1 MTTPLSGIKVI
12 EIGTLIAAPFAARL
26 MAEFGAEVIKIESLG
41 QGDPLRKWRK
51 LHEGTSLWWYLQ
63 SRNKKSLALNLKSS
77 EGLGLIKQLLGDAD
91 VLIENLRPGGL
102 EKLGLGW
109 DVLHSLNPKLTL
121 VRISGYG
128 QTGPYR
134 DRPGFG
140 AIGEAMGGIRYTTGN
155 PDSPPAR
162 VGVSLGDSLASLHGV
177 IGALMS
183 LLRVKTGQGDGQ
195 VVDVSLAESV
205 FNVMESLVPEYDMLG
220 HVRERSG
227 GALPGIAPSNTY
239 LTADGA
245 YVVIAGNSDPI
256 YKRLM
261 TAIGRSDLAEAAE
274 FAHND
279 GRAAKSAVLDA
290 AITHWTSSLPIE
302 QVLSALEAAEVPAGR
317 IYSVADIVSDPHY
330 QARDMLLNAQLPGGV
345 SVKMPG
351 IVPKLSE
358 TPGAVNWQG
367 PALGQH
373 TDDILSGLGLA
384 DADIQRLKIRGWCN
398 DPGLFRAIDRAGSL
412 AARWPANR
420 TDLGR
425 DGRQDRAD
433 RPTLS
438 RRVFTDRG
446 GLVRL
451 AQGHPGAA

>member
-1 MTTPLSGIKVI
+1 MTAPLSGIKVI

-26 MAEFGAEVIKIESLG
+26 MAEFGAEVIKIEAMG

-63 SRNKKSLALNLKSS
+63 SRNKKSLALDLKSA
-77 EGLGLIKQLLGDAD
+77 EGLDLVKQLLGDAD

-109 DVLHSLNPKLTL
+109 DVLHALNPKLTL

-195 VVDVSLAESV
+195 IVDVSLAESV
-205 FNVMESLVPEYDMLG
+205 FNLMESLVPEYDMLG

-261 TAIGRSDLAEAAE
+261 TTIGRADLAEAPE

-279 GRAAKSAVLDA
+279 GRAAKSGLLDA
-290 AITHWTSSLPIE
+290 AITHWTSSQPID

-317 IYSVADIVSDPHY
+317 IYSVADIVADPHY
-330 QARDMLLNAQLPGGV
+330 QARDMLLSADLPGGLT
-345 SVKMPG
+345 VKMPG

-367 PALGQH
+367 PSLGQH
-373 TDDILSGLGLA
+373 TDSILGDLGLSG
-384 DADIQRLKIRGWCN
+384 ADIQRLKTSGVV
-398 DPGLFRAIDRAGSL
+398 
-412 AARWPANR
+412 
-420 TDLGR
+420 
-425 DGRQDRAD
+425 Q
-433 RPTLS
+433 
-438 RRVFTDRG
+438 
-446 GLVRL
+446 
-451 AQGHPGAA
+451 

>member
-1 MTTPLSGIKVI
+1 MTAPLSGIKVI

-26 MAEFGAEVIKIESLG
+26 MAEFGADVIKIESMG

-63 SRNKKSLALNLKSS
+63 SRNKKSLALDLKSS
-77 EGLGLIKQLLGDAD
+77 EGLDLIKQLLGDAD

-109 DVLHSLNPKLTL
+109 EVLHALNPKLTL

-155 PDSPPAR
+155 PESPPAR

-183 LLRVKTGQGDGQ
+183 LLRVKTGQGEGQ
-195 VVDVSLAESV
+195 IVDVSLAESV

-239 LTADGA
+239 PTADGA

-256 YKRLM
+256 YRRLM
-261 TAIGRSDLAEAAE
+261 HAIGRADLADAPEL
-274 FAHND
+274 AHND
-279 GRAAKSAVLDA
+279 GRAAQSAVLDA
-290 AITHWTSSLPIE
+290 AITHWTSSQPIDR
-302 QVLSALEAAEVPAGR
+302 VLSALEAAEVPAGR

-330 QARDMLLNAQLPGGV
+330 QARDMLLDAQLPGGV

-351 IVPKLSE
+351 IVPKLSQ
-358 TPGAVNWQG
+358 TPGGVNWQG

-373 TDDILSGLGLA
+373 TDEILGNLGLA
-384 DADIQRLKIRGWCN
+384 GPDIQRL
-398 DPGLFRAIDRAGSL
+398 RASGVV
-412 AARWPANR
+412 
-420 TDLGR
+420 
-425 DGRQDRAD
+425 Q
-433 RPTLS
+433 
-438 RRVFTDRG
+438 
-446 GLVRL
+446 
-451 AQGHPGAA
+451 

>member
-1 MTTPLSGIKVI
+1 MTAPLSGIKVI
-12 EIGTLIAAPFAARL
+12 EIGTLIAAPFAARML
-26 MAEFGAEVIKIESLG
+26 AEFGAEVIKIEAMG

-63 SRNKKSLALNLKSS
+63 SRNKKSLALDLKSP

-109 DVLHSLNPKLTL
+109 DVLHALNPKLTL

-162 VGVSLGDSLASLHGV
+162 VGVSLGDSLASLHAV

-183 LLRVKTGQGDGQ
+183 LLRVKTGQGVGQ

-205 FNVMESLVPEYDMLG
+205 FNLMESLVPEYDMLG

-261 TAIGRSDLAEAAE
+261 HTIGRADLAEAPE
-274 FAHND
+274 YAHND
-279 GRAAKSAVLDA
+279 GRAAKSGLLDA
-290 AITHWTSSLPIE
+290 AITHWTSSLPID

-358 TPGAVNWQG
+358 TPGGVNWQG
-367 PALGQH
+367 PSLGQH
-373 TDDILSGLGLA
+373 TDDILGSLGLTG
-384 DADIQRLKIRGWCN
+384 ADIQRLKT
-398 DPGLFRAIDRAGSL
+398 AGVV
-412 AARWPANR
+412 
-420 TDLGR
+420 
-425 DGRQDRAD
+425 Q
-433 RPTLS
+433 
-438 RRVFTDRG
+438 
-446 GLVRL
+446 
-451 AQGHPGAA
+451 

>member
-1 MTTPLSGIKVI
+1 MTAPLSGIKVI

-26 MAEFGAEVIKIESLG
+26 MAEFGAEVIKIEALG

-63 SRNKKSLALNLKSS
+63 SRNKKSLALDLKSS
-77 EGLGLIKQLLGDAD
+77 EGLALIKQLLGDAD

-109 DVLHSLNPKLTL
+109 DVLHALNPKLTL

-195 VVDVSLAESV
+195 IVDVSLAESV
-205 FNVMESLVPEYDMLG
+205 FNLMESLVPEYDMLG

-261 TAIGRSDLAEAAE
+261 TAIGRGDLAEAPE

-279 GRAAKSAVLDA
+279 GRAAQSAVLDA
-290 AITHWTSSLPIE
+290 AITHWTSSLPID

-317 IYSVADIVSDPHY
+317 IYSVADIVNDPHY
-330 QARDMLLNAQLPGGV
+330 QARDMLLDAELPGGV

-351 IVPKLSE
+351 IVPKLSQ
-358 TPGAVNWQG
+358 TPGAVNWPG

-373 TDDILSGLGLA
+373 TDDILGGLGLSG
-384 DADIQRLKIRGWCN
+384 ADIQRLKNSGVV
-398 DPGLFRAIDRAGSL
+398 
-412 AARWPANR
+412 
-420 TDLGR
+420 
-425 DGRQDRAD
+425 Q
-433 RPTLS
+433 
-438 RRVFTDRG
+438 
-446 GLVRL
+446 
-451 AQGHPGAA
+451 

>member
-1 MTTPLSGIKVI
+1 MTGPLQGVRVI

-26 MAEFGAEVIKIESLG
+26 LGEFGAEVIKIESMG

-63 SRNKKSLALNLKSS
+63 SRNKKSLSLNLKSP
-77 EGLGLIKQLLGDAD
+77 EGIDIVKRLAESAD
-91 VLIENLRPGGL
+91 VLIENLRPGAL

-109 DVLHSLNPKLTL
+109 EVLHALNPKLTL

-128 QTGPYR
+128 QSGPYR

-140 AIGEAMGGIRYTTGN
+140 AIGEAMGGIRYTTGT
-155 PDSPPAR
+155 PGSPPAR
-162 VGVSLGDSLASLHGV
+162 VGVSLGDSLASMHAV
-177 IGALMS
+177 MGALMS

-239 LTADGA
+239 PTADGA

-256 YKRLM
+256 FKRLM
-261 TAIGRSDLAEAAE
+261 QTIGRADLAEDPE

-279 GRAAKSAVLDA
+279 GRAAQSDMLDGAISA
-290 AITHWTSSLPIE
+290 WSSALPIDD
-302 QVLSALEAAEVPAGR
+302 VLKALEAAEVPAGR
-317 IYSVADIVSDPHY
+317 IYNVADIVADPHY
-330 QARDMLLNAQLPGGV
+330 QARGMILDADLPGGAK
-345 SVKMPG
+345 VKMPG

-358 TPGAVNWQG
+358 TPGSVNWQG

-373 TDDILSGLGLA
+373 TDSVLGELGMSA
-384 DADIQRLKIRGWCN
+384 ADIAQLKHNGVV
-398 DPGLFRAIDRAGSL
+398 
-412 AARWPANR
+412 
-420 TDLGR
+420 
-425 DGRQDRAD
+425 Q
-433 RPTLS
+433 
-438 RRVFTDRG
+438 
-446 GLVRL
+446 
-451 AQGHPGAA
+451 

>member
-1 MTTPLSGIKVI
+1 MTALSGIRVI

-26 MAEFGAEVIKIESLG
+26 LGEFGAEVIKIETLG

-63 SRNKKSLALNLKSS
+63 SRNKKSLALNLKSA
-77 EGLGLIKQLLGDAD
+77 EGIEIVKQLAESAD
-91 VLIENLRPGGL
+91 VLIENLRPGAL

-109 DVLHSLNPKLTL
+109 DVLHALNPKLTL

-128 QTGPYR
+128 QSGPYR

-162 VGVSLGDSLASLHGV
+162 VGVSLGDSLASMHAV
-177 IGALMS
+177 MGALMS

-205 FNVMESLVPEYDMLG
+205 FNVMESLVPEYAMLG

-239 LTADGA
+239 PTADGG

-256 YKRLM
+256 FKRLM
-261 TAIGRSDLAEAAE
+261 TAIGRGDLGDAPA

-279 GRAAKSAVLDA
+279 GRAAQSDLLDG
-290 AITHWTSSLPIE
+290 AISTWSTQRPIE
-302 QVLSALEAAEVPAGR
+302 EVLRVLEAAEVPAGR
-317 IYSVADIVSDPHY
+317 IYSVADIVADPHY
-330 QARDMLLNAQLPGGV
+330 HARGMILDAQLPGGV
-345 SVKMPG
+345 ETKMPG
-351 IVPKLSE
+351 VVPKLSE
-358 TPGAVNWQG
+358 TPGVINWQG
-367 PALGQH
+367 PSLGQH
-373 TDDILSGLGLA
+373 TQAVLTELGLSESA
-384 DADIQRLKIRGWCN
+384 IQRLKDEGIV
-398 DPGLFRAIDRAGSL
+398 
-412 AARWPANR
+412 
-420 TDLGR
+420 
-425 DGRQDRAD
+425 Q
-433 RPTLS
+433 
-438 RRVFTDRG
+438 
-446 GLVRL
+446 
-451 AQGHPGAA
+451 